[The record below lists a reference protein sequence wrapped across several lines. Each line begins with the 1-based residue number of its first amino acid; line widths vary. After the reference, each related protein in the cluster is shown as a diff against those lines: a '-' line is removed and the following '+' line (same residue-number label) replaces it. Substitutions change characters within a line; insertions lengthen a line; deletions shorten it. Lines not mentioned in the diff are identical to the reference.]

1 VQSYELV
8 SSPVETKFLQIIQE
22 AENDLFIA
30 APYIKDY
37 GARVILDNARTKNL
51 RVLTNLN
58 LENIT
63 GSSFDIDCLFKLWDK
78 FDLSVS
84 SLGKL
89 HAKVY
94 IADSRVA
101 FMTSANLTH
110 GGLKENYEYGIIV
123 RDATVVSAMRMN
135 MDSYFGLG
143 NIFTR
148 EGIER
153 IKGDVEE
160 VKRLRRNLE
169 TSAQAKQLRNALK
182 EKEDSLQT
190 NLLKNR
196 VTGKTV
202 NSIFTETILYL
213 LSTRGALSTEELNPL
228 VQNIHPDICDDSI
241 DRVINGQHFGKKW
254 KHSVRNAQQ
263 ALKANGII
271 RTREGKWYLVT

>member
-1 VQSYELV
+1 MQSYELV